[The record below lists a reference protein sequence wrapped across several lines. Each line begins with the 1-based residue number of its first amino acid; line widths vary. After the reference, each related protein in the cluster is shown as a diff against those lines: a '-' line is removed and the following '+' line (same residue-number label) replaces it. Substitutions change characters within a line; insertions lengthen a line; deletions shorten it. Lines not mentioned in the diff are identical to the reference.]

1 VIIDRLTV
9 IGVGLIGGSL
19 AQALRESGE
28 VGEVVGCDLSIDN
41 LQRAMDLRVIDR
53 FSTNVGEAVQGADV
67 VFLAVPLGAMRSTFG
82 AIHTLVPE
90 KPGRSCPAHRWSH
103 FLV

>member
-41 LQRAMDLRVIDR
+41 LQRA
-53 FSTNVGEAVQGADV
+53 FSRHPTPVDSLLEY
-67 VFLAVPLGAMRSTFG
+67 
-82 AIHTLVPE
+82 
-90 KPGRSCPAHRWSH
+90 RWICG
-103 FLV
+103 